1 MDEGGQVDLFI
12 AHHGEVQDASFPEYG
27 AEGVSRLF
35 MNDQGWSVRLNEAY
49 VTTKSV
55 ELVACDGA
63 MRPVTLYWGPF
74 GENIIEVADLIPK
87 GIGGYSS
94 PPANYCGVRVVY
106 APFNLDEVVSGGEN
120 VPPNLDMDGQT
131 VLLNYVAE
139 KDDQT
144 VSGVFTTNNTYS
156 TTIDTST
163 LDNNGP
169 IEIGKDQ
176 RVPVDITI
184 SKTYDSF
191 FQGIDFATAT
201 SADIEANVAATLE
214 LDSAVTLG
222 TTLTP

>member
-1 MDEGGQVDLFI
+1 MDLFI
-12 AHHGEVQDASFPEYG
+12 AHHGEVQGESFPEYG

-35 MNDQGWSVRLNEAY
+35 TNDQGWTVRLNEAY

-55 ELVACDGA
+55 KLVACDGE
-63 MRPVTLYWGPF
+63 MTPVSLTWGPF

-87 GIGGYSS
+87 TIGGYDS
-94 PPANYCGVRVVY
+94 PPESYCAVQVVY
-106 APFNLDEVVSGGEN
+106 APFNLDEVVGGGEN

-139 KDDQT
+139 KDNQM
-144 VSGVFTTNNTYS
+144 VSGVFTTDNTYS

-163 LDNNGP
+163 LDDNGP
-169 IEIGKDQ
+169 IGVSKDQ
-176 RVPVDITI
+176 RVPVEITI

-222 TTLTP
+222 TTLRP